1 MLKTVSTLE
10 FIELG
15 RKTRFGPDWQG
26 KRCLAKNRKGS
37 PCQNPALKGRSRC
50 RLHGGLSTGPTTSEG
65 RARVAEAHTKHG
77 RRSKAH
83 VEKVKQIRADLR
95 RITLRLR
102 RAGLIS

>member
-1 MLKTVSTLE
+1 MLKTVNTVE
-10 FIELG
+10 FMELG
-15 RKTRFGPDWQG
+15 RRTLFGADWTG
-26 KRCLAKNRKGS
+26 KRCLAKNRKGN
-37 PCQNPALKGRSRC
+37 PCQSPALKGRARC
-50 RLHGGLSTGPTTSEG
+50 RLHGGLSTGATTSGG
-65 RARVAEAHTKHG
+65 RARVAEANTKHG